1 LDLGQNRRQ
10 PRGQVDERNRF
21 PLLGAA
27 VATTDARRAGREIAG
42 QYMEYDFGDGTHGF
56 DYLDGRPINLAA
68 RDVPP
73 PMSEPLEEASI
84 PSVQQIVEAV
94 KQAVGQ

>member
-1 LDLGQNRRQ
+1 MKTIAESVRRT
-10 PRGQVDERNRF
+10 GKLITISEGF
-21 PLLGAA
+21 CWCG
-27 VATTDARRAGREIAG
+27 AGREIAG